1 MSHNTSTWHHFMRKQ
16 HECFAIQFP
25 YSSFYLFATIGISDK
40 ANNILASTISVH
52 GKISQSIETITLSCQ
67 TLCPGSSITDKGMV
81 VMMVSKTQTKNHTH
95 QQPTD
100 LFHEGA
106 LSSSPYLFFTAY
118 HHSYHT
124 TIVLVLGGF
133 VLFCFLKELYFS
145 KLKYSTGGKPLPVTG
160 EKASDLHQVDSLSLW
175 YFRCLSSILTHAQVT
190 HWSSFGI
197 FTIRSNLKSSYCFV
211 MLLILFSFGLSSAI
225 S

>member
-1 MSHNTSTWHHFMRKQ
+1 MNVLWFNFHTHL
-16 HECFAIQFP
+16 
-25 YSSFYLFATIGISDK
+25 FYLFATIGISDK
-40 ANNILASTISVH
+40 ANILVSTISVH
-52 GKISQSIETITLSCQ
+52 GKISQSIETITLSSQ

-81 VMMVSKTQTKNHTH
+81 VMMVSKTQTKKPTH

-124 TIVLVLGGF
+124 TIVLVFGGF

-145 KLKYSTGGKPLPVTG
+145 KLKYSTGGKPLPATG
-160 EKASDLHQVDSLSLW
+160 EKHL
-175 YFRCLSSILTHAQVT
+175 
-190 HWSSFGI
+190 I
-197 FTIRSNLKSSYCFV
+197 FTK
-211 MLLILFSFGLSSAI
+211 LILFHSGTWSASVAYLHCSGDTLI
-225 S
+225 